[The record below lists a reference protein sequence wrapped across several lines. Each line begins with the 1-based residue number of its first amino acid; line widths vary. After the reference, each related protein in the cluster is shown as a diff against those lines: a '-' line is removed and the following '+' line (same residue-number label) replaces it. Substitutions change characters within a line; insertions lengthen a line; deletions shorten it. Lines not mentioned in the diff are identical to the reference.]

1 MRFNAYRR
9 RLGRWSAIHKPQK
22 SANRQIAG
30 SYSKQKCG
38 SDGENDG
45 RECHE
50 RQQTV
55 LKLRCC
61 PSKLSL
67 SSIVQPGGCI
77 HNMLFTLACPLASVH
92 WPKVTLRNIWWC
104 RGSARLLL

>member
-1 MRFNAYRR
+1 MRFNAHRH
-9 RLGRWSAIHKPQK
+9 RLGRRAAIHKPQK

-67 SSIVQPGGCI
+67 SLNRATWWLQSQYAFYLSLPTR
-77 HNMLFTLACPLASVH
+77 FSALAQSN
-92 WPKVTLRNIWWC
+92 VT
-104 RGSARLLL
+104 